1 MHGGL
6 QVIWKRAG
14 LQTQDKCQAWQRR
27 EVTDLLC
34 RASTSTVYLLRALK
48 LLLHSITMAA
58 YWHPDI
64 LTDTLMASSHECKCK
79 WGEWGESR
87 RHPEQGTVH
96 KRGNVKWKHIWGGT
110 EGWLSTTKHQQTQL
124 LKEDKLWTCSLKQRN
139 HSFILPL
146 HMLHSDQV
154 WVLLSQM
161 EEVVISWYLS
171 HHTHTSTSVMHSR
184 KRWWLGKGLNMV
196 IFNLSSEHLV
206 SRNEGQR
213 AEQSHEKGI
222 KDNLPAGWL
231 LLNWQ
236 PQKFPFLQAQSRKTV
251 FLVTQ

>member
-1 MHGGL
+1 MSGMAEERGDWSALQSLHKHCLFAVCAQAASALHHYGSLLTSRHPHRHPHGIFPRMQMQMRGMR
-6 QVIWKRAG
+6 WKQKTPWAG
-14 LQTQDKCQAWQRR
+14 DSSQKRQCKVETYMRGYWRLAQYY
-27 EVTDLLC
+27 E
-34 RASTSTVYLLRALK
+34 TSTNWNFCWK
-48 LLLHSITMAA
+48 KT
-58 YWHPDI
+58 
-64 LTDTLMASSHECKCK
+64 SS
-79 WGEWGESR
+79 GLA
-87 RHPEQGTVH
+87 V
-96 KRGNVKWKHIWGGT
+96 
-110 EGWLSTTKHQQTQL
+110 
-124 LKEDKLWTCSLKQRN
+124 CSLKQRN
-139 HSFILPL
+139 HRFILPL

-184 KRWWLGKGLNMV
+184 KRWWLGKGLNTV